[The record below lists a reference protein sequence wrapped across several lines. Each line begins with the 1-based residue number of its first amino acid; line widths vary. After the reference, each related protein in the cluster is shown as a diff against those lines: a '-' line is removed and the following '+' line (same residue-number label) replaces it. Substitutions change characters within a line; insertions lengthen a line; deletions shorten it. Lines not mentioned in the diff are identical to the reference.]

1 MPWTNRLRESSGLRI
16 LSLPP
21 RGVSLLATAYD
32 STFSPSLS
40 PPTPPP
46 PPPEAKA
53 YPQLALLWLMPRHV
67 LMTFSP
73 FLCCDRVVLAR
84 SLRYCQVT
92 VEKLKQTGIEVMWHG
107 KRDNEGSHYCA
118 QCEVRCLTT
127 ALFSHVIFFTITL
140 QFLDCWLVEGY
151 RPWE

>member
-32 STFSPSLS
+32 WTFFPSLS
-40 PPTPPP
+40 Q
-46 PPPEAKA
+46 AKA

-67 LMTFSP
+67 LITFPP

>member
-16 LSLPP
+16 LSLPHP
-21 RGVSLLATAYD
+21 RREFASNNLWLD
-32 STFSPSLS
+32 IFPIPFSP
-40 PPTPPP
+40 PPP

-67 LMTFSP
+67 LMTFPP